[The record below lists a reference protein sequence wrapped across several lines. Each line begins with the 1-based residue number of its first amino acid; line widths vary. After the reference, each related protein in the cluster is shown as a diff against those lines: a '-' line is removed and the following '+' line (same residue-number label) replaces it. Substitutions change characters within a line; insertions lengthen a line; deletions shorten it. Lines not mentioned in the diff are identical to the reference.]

1 MIRANPEVRQRLAT
15 RLETLIESEQIGH
28 KRRQGRWQRASWTH
42 SAGVIAVAAAI
53 VVVFFV
59 PLPHASLFH
68 NLVAPAKVGTPT
80 KPITNL
86 PVVDL
91 SATPAGWVPVDYGEA
106 QISVPPTWW
115 VLYNWSGCVSGPPVG
130 VVYFNRTDGFC
141 SAKGIPKGETTI
153 RMLSLTDKQYQPPAS
168 YGQRQVVNGIPVY
181 ELYSFS
187 PIPNEGSYLV
197 PSLGVEIESKG
208 PLTKRVLDTLTRSP
222 RTVVLASGPAT
233 TVPPSWW
240 SVTFAGLRLP
250 VPVGWRVQ
258 STTAWNSCGGAVW
271 EAVIL
276 DTDKTYQELFCPA
289 PVLLAVPPSDG
300 LRVDAGVRRPTGS
313 FSPGGTCRHI
323 GGLTV
328 CPSRTPGYSVL
339 LLKVTVPGRSKP
351 VYVSIGLA
359 GNGLVARTILYS
371 LRAASP
377 SRTTAKPTGIVTGVV
392 QACAGVQVPAGE
404 IIHVKVSLYSGSKRV
419 ASETVVSGTKY
430 RFSVSPGTY
439 RLTGWWGSKGVTV
452 RAGRSVT
459 VNFWNPCI

>member
-1 MIRANPEVRQRLAT
+1 M
-15 RLETLIESEQIGH
+15 
-28 KRRQGRWQRASWTH
+28 
-42 SAGVIAVAAAI
+42 
-53 VVVFFV
+53 
-59 PLPHASLFH
+59 
-68 NLVAPAKVGTPT
+68 
-80 KPITNL
+80 
-86 PVVDL
+86 
-91 SATPAGWVPVDYGEA
+91 DYGEA

-289 PVLLAVPPSDG
+289 PLLLAVPPSDG

-351 VYVSIGLA
+351 VFVSIGVA
-359 GNGLVARTILYS
+359 GNGIVARTILYS
-371 LRAASP
+371 LRAYSTIGHP
-377 SRTTAKPTGIVTGVV
+377 LQTAGTIAGTLVRVGGPAPGATVLPGQVT
-392 QACAGVQVPAGE
+392 ARNSAGRKFTMTVG
-404 IIHVKVSLYSGSKRV
+404 KSGKFV
-419 ASETVVSGTKY
+419 L
-430 RFSVSPGTY
+430 SVSPGVY
-439 RLTGWWGSKGVTV
+439 KLTGHSPLVSQETCTATKPVRVKMGQRVSGVEV
-452 RAGRSVT
+452 ICS
-459 VNFWNPCI
+459 IS